1 MLSVL
6 SSDPSFLPSSHLKC
20 THEPDQLI
28 PAPENSE
35 NVEIEKIAIP
45 ENPEIPQKSEM
56 LENSDISENFEVSV
70 DSQITETSEIFDS
83 EALENSDQG
92 TFVSSIYSK
101 L

>member
-35 NVEIEKIAIP
+35 NVENQKIEIL
-45 ENPEIPQKSEM
+45 ENPEIPQKFQM

-70 DSQITETSEIFDS
+70 EITETSEIFDS

-92 TFVSSIYSK
+92 TFVSSIHSK